1 MKRIICK
8 LLGVGFIMINLSACA
23 MQNNKSPE
31 EWFDLAWSGL
41 AGYDALRFQG
51 NAALLRGERMLLE
64 EELAFSGE
72 LKDHRDLVMR
82 TVLPEGNDQVIDG
95 GGRVQTMSTT
105 ERKTHNIQLNW
116 QGGQWKMLSNNT
128 DALAQGMTRF
138 NPLEQLEEIRK
149 ADKVITEE
157 SGAARGTKVLRIEMS
172 QDSAKQF
179 LERELRTE
187 MRTVRSNLQAKLE
200 QLEPERRD
208 KVKQEM
214 EEVWNSGQENLD
226 RMLQTAKAK
235 MIYHLTIERKSGLP
249 LRLTSE
255 SRLTYNN
262 PYGIPEQEVLYTDNK
277 FTNYR

>member
-1 MKRIICK
+1 MKSIVCKVLGICC
-8 LLGVGFIMINLSACA
+8 IMINLSACA
-23 MQNNKSPE
+23 LQDNKSPE

-41 AGYDALRFQG
+41 AGYDALHFQG

-82 TVLPEGNDQVIDG
+82 TVLPEGNQQVISG
-95 GGRVQTMSTT
+95 GDRVRPMSTT
-105 ERKTHNIQLNW
+105 GEKRRNIHLNW
-116 QGGQWKMLSNNT
+116 KDGQWNMLSQST
-128 DALAQGMTRF
+128 DALVQGMTRF

-172 QDSAKQF
+172 QDAAKEL
-179 LERELRTE
+179 LERELGDE
-187 MRTVRSNLQAKLE
+187 MKAVRSNLQAQWE
-200 QLEPERRD
+200 QLQPERRE
-208 KVKQEM
+208 KAKKEM
-214 EEVWNSGQENLD
+214 KELWSSGQENLE
-226 RMLQTAKAK
+226 RMLQTADAN
-235 MIYHLTIERKSGLP
+235 MIYHLTIDRKSGLP

-262 PYGIPEQEVLYTDNK
+262 PFGIPEQEVLYTDNK
-277 FTNYR
+277 FTNYQ